1 MSKPTL
7 SFVQIGNFKAKVVCI
22 CGWESEPATMS
33 PHDPAE
39 ALVAYSVEHLVCDPP
54 KPPPVVYY
62 AVAQEMN
69 GKMCI
74 LSDLDSSPGAK
85 ERAEEGAK
93 GLAQKG
99 MSKQVLE
106 IKVSSSWIG

>member
-1 MSKPTL
+1 MQKPTL
-7 SFVQIGNFKAKVVCI
+7 SFVQLGNFKAKVICT
-22 CGWESEPATMS
+22 CGWESDPFTMG

-39 ALVAYSVEHLVCDPP
+39 ALVAYGVDHLKCEEP

-62 AVAQEMN
+62 AVAQEIH

-85 ERAEEGAK
+85 EKAEEAAK